1 MTVHITESAAKR
13 IQAQLQT
20 RGSGIGLRVGVKE
33 SGCSGFS
40 FTLDYADS
48 VESGDQVFEAHGAK
62 VVVSDESLPA
72 LDGVTVDYRS
82 EGLNSL
88 FRFDHPRATAMCG
101 CGESFSLNES
111 EKD

>member
-1 MTVHITESAAKR
+1 MTIQITESAAQR
-13 IQAQLQT
+13 IQKQIAN
-20 RGSGIGLRVGVKE
+20 RGRGVGLRVGVKE

-40 FTLDYADS
+40 FTLDYAD
-48 VESGDQVFEAHGAK
+48 EIQDDDQVFEAHGAK
-62 VVVSDESLPA
+62 VVVAESSLPP

-101 CGESFSLNES
+101 CGESFSLDES
-111 EKD
+111 DD